1 MTIIEQAPVD
11 LTEAEAELV
20 LAGNRHLRQRTPL
33 FNVYVLLAIVPLIG
47 AIISRRP
54 EIIGL
59 GAPFAVAIL
68 ASFLLYTP
76 LDAKLTIRFGAT
88 RVTEGSDLTLIA
100 LIDSESGLA
109 RVEMELFL
117 SSRLEAISGTRTVTS
132 VARGATRR
140 VEIPIRANE
149 WGMAG
154 VDLVTLRVTDRFGLF
169 GGRLDFRTDDTI
181 RIGIPDDQLQASLEA
196 DRFRR
201 IVGSHASNDRGGGL
215 EIADIRP
222 YQPGD
227 PAKAINWR
235 ITNRRKEP
243 WVTLRHP
250 DRSTTVVIIVDAHEG
265 DDDEQRGT
273 QRRSVSAALAL
284 ARTHLA
290 LHDQVGLLVVGHT
303 LRWLAPKLGRNQLFG
318 IADELVAVSNAP
330 DASLRLYRSPAVA
343 SIPSDAIIVALSPLY
358 DPLMAGLIAEM
369 RSHGNPVSLLMPEVT
384 KPEPPRFQ
392 LRSRRSR
399 FAEEANQLA
408 WIERSIAIQMLRD
421 RGVAMVT
428 WADDEPVSTVI
439 RTMQRLRQSMLRGRP
454 V

>member
-1 MTIIEQAPVD
+1 MFA
-11 LTEAEAELV
+11 V
-20 LAGNRHLRQRTPL
+20 LAL
-33 FNVYVLLAIVPLIG
+33 VPMIG
-47 AIISRRP
+47 AIVTGRP
-54 EIIGL
+54 EVVAL
-59 GAPFAVAIL
+59 GAPFAVTIL
-68 ASFLLYTP
+68 ASLLLYRP
-76 LDAKLTIRFGAT
+76 FDAKLELRFGAT
-88 RVTEGSDLTLIA
+88 RVTEGSEVPLIA
-100 LIDSESGLA
+100 LISSSSGLP

-117 SSRLEAISGTRTVTS
+117 SSRLEAVSGTRVVTS
-132 VARGATRR
+132 VAPGSSRR
-140 VEIPIRANE
+140 IEVPMLANE

-154 VDLVTLRVTDRFGLF
+154 VELVTLRVTDRFGLF
-169 GGRLDFRTDDTI
+169 GGHLDYRSDDAI
-181 RIGIPDDQLQASLEA
+181 RIGVPEDQLQASLEA

-227 PAKAINWR
+227 PIKAINWR
-235 ITNRRKEP
+235 ITNRRREP

-273 QRRSVSAALAL
+273 QRRSVAAALAL
-284 ARTHLA
+284 ARTHLGMY
-290 LHDQVGLLVVGHT
+290 DQVGLLVVGHT
-303 LRWLAPKLGRNQLFG
+303 VRWLAPKLGRNQLFE

-358 DPLMAGLIAEM
+358 DPLMAGLLAEM
-369 RSHGNPVSLLMPEVT
+369 RSRGNPVSLLMPEVD
-384 KPEPPRFQ
+384 EPQFPRFQ
-392 LRSRRSR
+392 IQFGMRKTRHR
-399 FAEEANQLA
+399 EEALRLA

-428 WADDEPVSTVI
+428 WAEDEPVSTVVQ
-439 RTMQRLRQSMLRGRP
+439 TMQRLRKAMHRGRAA
-454 V
+454 